1 MFDKHFFK
9 FLKYLLAHHPEEFGL
24 IPDINGFFKIKE
36 IFQVL
41 IFTKKFRKVKLETLK
56 QGFSYYYRDFFEFL
70 EDFGLVKAKTTYF
83 SPPEPTEIWQVYN
96 FNQLW
101 TFVKPKVW
109 LKISIDGIWKPRAG
123 YIPLFA
129 SKELAENWAK
139 VKGALV
145 IEVIPKKIE
154 KTEILKFGEEIFL
167 VESLPYKALKGPAI
181 DQKFLRKYGPKEEA
195 PPPRPYPVIPFTEPS
210 FLETQEEDTALPFR
224 KITHGKK
231 KEKPWKKYQKKKAK
245 IKEEW

>member
-56 QGFSYYYRDFFEFL
+56 QGFSYYYRDFFEFS
-70 EDFGLVKAKTTYF
+70 ENSKLVRAKNPVYH
-83 SPPEPTEIWQVYN
+83 PPEQVELSTLFK
-96 FNQLW
+96 FNTLW

-145 IEVIPKKIE
+145 IEVI
-154 KTEILKFGEEIFL
+154 
-167 VESLPYKALKGPAI
+167 
-181 DQKFLRKYGPKEEA
+181 LRK
-195 PPPRPYPVIPFTEPS
+195 
-210 FLETQEEDTALPFR
+210 
-224 KITHGKK
+224 
-231 KEKPWKKYQKKKAK
+231 
-245 IKEEW
+245 